1 MEETKEPHLPRG
13 ERFAI
18 VDEHAKVNLLSREE
32 FESMKK
38 LNPRLMEMRACNLVY
53 LTEPPHKM

>member
-1 MEETKEPHLPRG
+1 MEETKENNLARG

-38 LNPRLMEMRACNLVY
+38 RNPRLIEMRACDIIY